1 MNENPN
7 ANHSG
12 AGGDSSY
19 KGADS
24 ATQGNSQMNQNTS
37 IMDSQNQGQS
47 RSELV
52 EDQSVVTGGGI
63 DIRDKYEKI
72 KNVFKL
78 LIEEADYLIDD
89 KAQEKCI
96 GKSLKE

>member
-1 MNENPN
+1 
-7 ANHSG
+7 
-12 AGGDSSY
+12 
-19 KGADS
+19 
-24 ATQGNSQMNQNTS
+24 MNQNTS